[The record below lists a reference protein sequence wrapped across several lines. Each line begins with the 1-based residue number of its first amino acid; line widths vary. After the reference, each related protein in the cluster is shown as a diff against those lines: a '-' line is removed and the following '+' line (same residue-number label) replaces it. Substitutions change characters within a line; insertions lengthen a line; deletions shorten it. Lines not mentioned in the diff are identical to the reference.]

1 MTARLDPAVK
11 AANKIKFGKIRSERV
26 KGKGNPF
33 YGKHHTAESIEK
45 NRVSH
50 IGLSSPRKGKHHT
63 EKSKEKLRLSHSGK
77 PKVERTTV
85 KSKDPS
91 ICYISLTRGLYAI
104 VDAKNYDRINF
115 YLWIAHKDKN
125 TFYAQRAL
133 PRENGVQKN
142 EKMHNA
148 VIGYAPKGLM
158 IDHINGNGL
167 DNRECNLRFVTNRE
181 NCMNRHQNYASQ
193 YPGVTWNK
201 RSSVWNAQAQVN
213 GKHVHIGT
221 FHNEIDAYNAYL
233 AVARPIEQKTK
244 QEKLCTTNT

>member
-26 KGKGNPF
+26 KGKGNSF

-45 NRVSH
+45 NRISH
-50 IGLSSPRKGKHHT
+50 IGLPSPRKGKHHT
-63 EKSKEKLRLSHSGK
+63 EESKEKIRLSQLGK
-77 PKVERTTV
+77 PEIERIIV
-85 KSKDPS
+85 QPEDPS
-91 ICYISLTRGLYAI
+91 IRYISLTKGLYAI
-104 VDAKNYDRINF
+104 VDAKNYGRINH
-115 YLWIAHKDKN
+115 YLWVTHKSKN

-142 EKMHNA
+142 EKMHHMI
-148 VIGYAPKGLM
+148 IGYPPKGLM

-181 NCMNRHQNYASQ
+181 NCMNRHQNYTSR

-201 RSSVWNAQAQVN
+201 RSNVWNAQAQVN
-213 GKHVHIGT
+213 GKQIHIGT

-233 AVARPIEQKTK
+233 AVVRPIEQKLM
-244 QEKLCTTNT
+244 QEKLCTTT